1 MKKLLLFVLLVLFIA
16 GCYTHFTYTKLASEA
31 HKHYDNLELG
41 VPCPS
46 DLVIDR
52 EGYALGYSTRNS
64 QPLWVTYR
72 LTDFEVTNRV
82 CKRFGFFLPDPTVKE
97 HFYVGASPEDY
108 FRTGYDRGHMAPAAD
123 MHWSTNAMLESFYMA
138 NISPQTASLNR
149 NTWAMA
155 EAFARECAVKEG
167 SVFIVTGPIC
177 TNDNPKTIGIGNV
190 VVPDAFYK
198 IIYDETP
205 PEKMIAFVMPNDKP
219 NANMWLYATNVACV
233 EELTG
238 MRFFPNLETNK
249 THLLKMQVNTNEWI
263 SINEKDSSTSL
274 TNGVPTVTGGY
285 GGISQSGE

>member
-1 MKKLLLFVLLVLFIA
+1 MKKLLFLVLLVLFVV

-31 HKHYDNLELG
+31 PKHYDNLELG

-82 CKRFGFFLPDPTVKE
+82 CKRFGFFLADPTVKE

-138 NISPQTASLNR
+138 NISPQTAFLNR

-198 IIYDETP
+198 VIYDETP
-205 PEKMIAFVMPNDKP
+205 PEKMMAFVMPNAVP
-219 NANMWLYATNVACV
+219 SLNMWLYATNVAYV
-233 EELTG
+233 EEITG
-238 MRFFPNLETNK
+238 YQFFPNLSTN
-249 THLLKMQVNTNEWI
+249 LQQELKQKFDVRDWTVNHEEI
-263 SINEKDSSTSL
+263 S
-274 TNGVPTVTGGY
+274 VP
-285 GGISQSGE
+285 